1 MPVSAWPSPRFPLG
15 VGREAASDDCDGGC
29 DDPDNPDAPAERE
42 WWCPRY
48 RNRGDLCDFLGDTQ
62 PLLIEVFAVRVAQMI
77 NSCRTLDWCYEHW
90 TTTFLRETAP
100 GFRVGYFVVCLIVV
114 VVYSFILDDPL
125 VLRYSLTMDTLETRW
140 ADTTL
145 SVALYMWTIDLALLC
160 QSYYLVKHSGGET
173 FAGSVVDFIPFRAA
187 PPARLR
193 EDRER
198 RDVTLHTV
206 CGRFMHALFYIA
218 YFVLGVLSTHTLLA
232 HTYQKRNPYF
242 AALLVLQCVLA
253 LFASVA
259 DLTFIGSPWGI
270 QEASKTASVLLS
282 TRGLLLVPLAIIW
295 TGVALAASFPP
306 SYCRDC

>member
-1 MPVSAWPSPRFPLG
+1 MQLFPWPAPAFPLR
-15 VGREAASDDCDGGC
+15 VGREGASDDCDGGC
-29 DDPDNPDAPAERE
+29 DDEDGPDAPAERE

-62 PLLIEVFAVRVAQMI
+62 PMLVEVFAVRVAQMI

-90 TTTFLRETAP
+90 TTTFLRETAS
-100 GFRVGYFVVCLIVV
+100 GFRLGYFLMCVIVV
-114 VVYSFILDDPL
+114 VVYSFVLDEPL
-125 VLRYSLTMDTLETRW
+125 VLRYSLTMDTPESRW
-140 ADTTL
+140 ADATL
-145 SVALYMWTIDLALLC
+145 SAALYMWALDIGLLC
-160 QSYYLVKHSGGET
+160 HAYYLVKHGGGET
-173 FAGSVVDFIPFRAA
+173 RSGDVVDFIPFRAA

-198 RDVTLHTV
+198 LEVTTHTV
-206 CGRFMHALFYIA
+206 CARSMHALFYSG
-218 YFVLGVLSTHTLLA
+218 YFILGVLSTHTLLA

-242 AALLVLQCVLA
+242 AALLVLQCLLVLC
-253 LFASVA
+253 ASIA

-295 TGVALAASFPP
+295 TVCAIVASFPP
-306 SYCRDC
+306 SYCREC